1 MRIFFK
7 HLFNKNFYLAI
18 IIIWFFV
25 FLLFYIV
32 IEKQEKIYSKIGY
45 VDLGGFGESY
55 IENPF
60 DMRLRFINKMK
71 KENDINNDSY
81 LHEFNQVGQSAEIKY
96 LYKFEIRG
104 TNPDKINQTFINL
117 RNETINLHKM
127 NELRRLDNIKDFE
140 ISIKNYLINDIKFLE
155 YLEINYPENNLSWI
169 EFIDF
174 FTQHIKERNYII
186 DDNFF
191 NDLEKYLKNKKNLLS
206 PEYIPSNE
214 IFMNLLNRYQSNFR
228 QTSFQERELT
238 KIDLPDSL
246 LIFSIMNLLLL
257 SVFMITICFEYK
269 KNYEKF

>member
-32 IEKQEKIYSKIGY
+32 IEKQQNIYSKIGY
-45 VDLGGFGESY
+45 IDLGGFGKKY
-55 IENPF
+55 IEHPF
-60 DMRLRFINKMK
+60 DMKLRFINKMK
-71 KENDINNDSY
+71 KENDTNNDSY
-81 LHEFNQVGQSAEIKY
+81 LYEFNQVGKSEEIKY

-117 RNETINLHKM
+117 RNETMNLHKM
-127 NELRRLDNIKDFE
+127 NELRRLENIKDFE
-140 ISIKNYLINDIKFLE
+140 ISIKNYLINDIKLLE
-155 YLEINYPENNLSWI
+155 YLEINYPENNLSWE
-169 EFIDF
+169 EFIYF
-174 FTQHIKERNYII
+174 FTQHIKENNYKI

-238 KIDLPDSL
+238 KIDIPASL

-257 SVFMITICFEYK
+257 SIFMITIFFEYK